1 MVRGE
6 PEGAGRGGHRA
17 RGGLLLFTHDHFDH
31 AGDAVAMA
39 RKTGA
44 LVVAIFEL
52 AGDLKAKG
60 VPEAQLLH
68 GGGGMNVGGTISVQG
83 FEITMTEARHS
94 CALGAPVGYVL
105 KTPSGL
111 TIYHSGDT
119 GIFAGMA
126 LIGELYPIDVA
137 LPPIGSVFTM
147 DYRQAAKACALL
159 KAKAVIPMHYG
170 TFPILE
176 PNADRF
182 VAELAK
188 RLPGNAPDRPRAGG
202 GDDGLRRS
210 LRRLGGRGSV
220 RGSPCG
226 EPARLRTAH
235 CAPRSSCGGGTPGS
249 VVRPGVGRPPS
260 CGDSAGSFR

>member
-1 MVRGE
+1 MASVRIRWFGHSGFSIRDGKTVLIDPWFE
-6 PEGAGRGGHRA
+6 GNPKAPGGAGA
-17 RGGLLLFTHDHFDH
+17 APKADLMLLTHDHFDH
-31 AGDAVAMA
+31 AGDAVALA

-44 LVVAIFEL
+44 LVVGIFEL

-68 GGGGMNVGGTISVQG
+68 GGGGMNVGGTVTVQG
-83 FEITMTEARHS
+83 FGITMTEARHS
-94 CALGAPVGYVL
+94 CTLGAPVGYVL

-119 GIFAGMA
+119 GIFAGMS
-126 LIGELYPIDVA
+126 LIGELDSIDVA
-137 LPPIGSVFTM
+137 LLPIGSVFTM

-188 RLPGNAPDRPRAGG
+188 VSPGTRPIVLAP
-202 GDDGLRRS
+202 
-210 LRRLGGRGSV
+210 
-220 RGSPCG
+220 G
-226 EPARLRTAH
+226 EET
-235 CAPRSSCGGGTPGS
+235 T
-249 VVRPGVGRPPS
+249 V
-260 CGDSAGSFR
+260 

>member
-1 MVRGE
+1 MASVRIRWFGHSGFSIRDGKTALID
-6 PEGAGRGGHRA
+6 PWFEGNPKAPGGVEA
-17 RGGLLLFTHDHFDH
+17 APGGDVVLLTHDHFDH

-68 GGGGMNVGGTISVQG
+68 GGGGMNVGGTVSVRG

-137 LPPIGSVFTM
+137 MLPIGSVFTM

-182 VAELAK
+182 VAELAIVS
-188 RLPGNAPDRPRAGG
+188 PGNAPDRPRAGG
-202 GDDGLRRS
+202 GDDGLK
-210 LRRLGGRGSV
+210 
-220 RGSPCG
+220 
-226 EPARLRTAH
+226 
-235 CAPRSSCGGGTPGS
+235 
-249 VVRPGVGRPPS
+249 
-260 CGDSAGSFR
+260 

>member
-1 MVRGE
+1 MASVRIRWFGHSGFSIRDGKTALID
-6 PEGAGRGGHRA
+6 PWYEGNPKAPGGVETA
-17 RGGLLLFTHDHFDH
+17 PGADLLLLTHDHFDH
-31 AGDAVAMA
+31 AGDAVAVA
-39 RKTGA
+39 TKTGA

-68 GGGGMNVGGTISVQG
+68 GGGGMNVGGTVSVAG

-137 LPPIGSVFTM
+137 MLPIGSVFTM

-182 VAELAK
+182 VAELAVVS
-188 RLPGNAPDRPRAGG
+188 PGTRPIV
-202 GDDGLRRS
+202 L
-210 LRRLGGRGSV
+210 
-220 RGSPCG
+220 SPG
-226 EPARLRTAH
+226 EET
-235 CAPRSSCGGGTPGS
+235 T
-249 VVRPGVGRPPS
+249 V
-260 CGDSAGSFR
+260 